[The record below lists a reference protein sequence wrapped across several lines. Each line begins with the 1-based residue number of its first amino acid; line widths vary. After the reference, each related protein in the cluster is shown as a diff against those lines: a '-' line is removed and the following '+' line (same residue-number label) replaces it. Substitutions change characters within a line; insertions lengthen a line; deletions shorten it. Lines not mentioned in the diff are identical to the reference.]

1 MEIEAHDESATDD
14 AMIAAKDSAK
24 RRRKMA
30 TIGDLL
36 MKHLSPARQDTMM
49 ISPVPEIRW
58 EQADRDA
65 IHRVGST
72 VRNACRRRSW
82 RA

>member
-1 MEIEAHDESATDD
+1 MELETHDDSTTDD

-36 MKHLSPARQDTMM
+36 LLPANVLLSGAEGARC
-49 ISPVPEIRW
+49 S
-58 EQADRDA
+58 
-65 IHRVGST
+65 
-72 VRNACRRRSW
+72 
-82 RA
+82 